1 VKKNFEWARKK
12 GFKMSKIKIVTDSAL
27 DMTSSELKQLG
38 ITMVPLTVLV
48 DGDTYLDGVDL
59 SAEEFLEKMAN
70 AKEMPK
76 TSQPPVGHFLEAYDE
91 LGQDGSQII
100 SIHMTG
106 SMSGTYQS
114 AKQAAEMSKSDVTV
128 IDSRYISKALSY
140 QVLEAAQMAGAG
152 HTVDEIVARLD
163 EVRSQTK
170 LYLMVDTLE
179 NLIKGGRIGKAQ
191 GFIGSLLNIKPIA
204 NLDIGA
210 LSPVTKVRSH
220 TKGIK
225 FFVDQISEELKGR
238 ELVRFSIVHAG
249 RNSLEFSRNLSREIT
264 EVTGFKDIDI
274 CVTAPIISAH
284 AGPGAVGV
292 MYWAK

>member
-1 VKKNFEWARKK
+1 MN
-12 GFKMSKIKIVTDSAL
+12 KIKIVTDSAL
-27 DMTSSELKQLG
+27 DMTSAELTQLN

-48 DGDTYLDGVDL
+48 DGQTYLDNVDL
-59 SAEEFLEKMAN
+59 SAEEFLEKMAHT
-70 AKEMPK
+70 KEIPK
-76 TSQPPVGHFLEAYDE
+76 TSQPPVGRFLEVYDE
-91 LGQDGSQII
+91 LGEDGSQII

-140 QVLEAAQMAGAG
+140 QVLEAARLAESG
-152 HTVDEIVARLD
+152 HTVEEIVKRLD
-163 EVRSQTK
+163 EVRSETK
-170 LYLMVDTLE
+170 LYIMIDTLE

-204 NLDIGA
+204 NLDVGE
-210 LSPVTKVRSH
+210 LLPVTKVRSH
-220 TKGIK
+220 AKAIT
-225 FFVDQISEELKGR
+225 FLVDQISEEVKGR

-249 RNSLEFSRNLSREIT
+249 RNSFTFSENLRAKIT
-264 EVTGFKDIDI
+264 EATGFKDIDI
-274 CVTAPIISAH
+274 CVTTPIISAH
-284 AGPGAVGV
+284 AGPGAVGI